1 MEGEYIYD
9 TDLNNFGQGTTEEV
23 QEVAQDQ
30 GGQIEADVDAATEAA
45 VAGIAEHQEIQEMV
59 AVDETMEEVAA
70 SDAGEMLAAA
80 VDEIISGDQ
89 IPIISAPAHIG
100 QTDVEISS
108 EDQLK
113 SAERLDRSSPDLW
126 PQNLPTA
133 AQHII
138 AKNSLKSGETEQP
151 LGIWAQGL
159 DPEDINLL
167 HQFGSLTSSSLVE
180 EVKKLQNIAY
190 QLGLEE
196 AKEMTR
202 GKLLHVLDESDLN
215 ASDREKT
222 RYVQSL
228 WK

>member
-1 MEGEYIYD
+1 METEYIYD

-23 QEVAQDQ
+23 SQDQ
-30 GGQIEADVDAATEAA
+30 GGQISEVDAVTETA
-45 VAGIAEHQEIQEMV
+45 VAGISEEHQEMV

-70 SDAGEMLAAA
+70 SDASEMLAAA

-89 IPIISAPAHIG
+89 IPIITAPAHIG

-113 SAERLDRSSPDLW
+113 SAER
-126 PQNLPTA
+126 
-133 AQHII
+133 
-138 AKNSLKSGETEQP
+138 
-151 LGIWAQGL
+151 L

>member
-1 MEGEYIYD
+1 METEYIYD

-23 QEVAQDQ
+23 SQDQ
-30 GGQIEADVDAATEAA
+30 GGQISEVDAVTETA
-45 VAGIAEHQEIQEMV
+45 VAGISEEHQEMV

-70 SDAGEMLAAA
+70 SDASEMLAAA

-89 IPIISAPAHIG
+89 IPIITAPAHIG

-138 AKNSLKSGETEQP
+138 AKNSLKSGEAEQP

>member
-9 TDLNNFGQGTTEEV
+9 TDLNNFGQGTTEEGS
-23 QEVAQDQ
+23 QE
-30 GGQIEADVDAATEAA
+30 GGQIEEVDAATEAA
-45 VAGIAEHQEIQEMV
+45 VAGIAEHQEHQEMV
-59 AVDETMEEVAA
+59 TVDETMEEVAA

-89 IPIISAPAHIG
+89 IPIMTAPAHIG

-113 SAERLDRSSPDLW
+113 STERLDRSSPDLW

-138 AKNSLKSGETEQP
+138 AKNSLKSGEAEQP